1 MAVDERKRHEMY
13 LSLEQALGREAADT
27 LMELVPPVGWAD
39 VATKHD
45 VQALE
50 AATRHDIKALEAATR
65 KDLKGLEE
73 RMELRFQVVDNKFI
87 AMEARMLS
95 TLSDKLRRQTIT
107 LATLILGAAGAV
119 IATGPTF

>member
-39 VATKHD
+39 VAT
-45 VQALE
+45 
-50 AATRHDIKALEAATR
+50 RHDLKALEAATR

-73 RMELRFQVVDNKFI
+73 RMELRFQVVDNKFN